1 MGTSKGY
8 QPPTT
13 PEWSRAKG
21 SLTRYL
27 NSNGDSGNRRKAVLD
42 YAAAHMQTSSF
53 QGMAS
58 AGAKIAQLYHLIASI
73 GAEKAFEELG
83 LDHLIGKSSDE
94 VFNGII
100 DYFSDGSG
108 EIEDG
113 IVKSTISQLL
123 IDLKIDD
130 LKDLQNYSF
139 DYFFMKFVITY
150 IEVDFKTMY
159 YEKIMSDRTPDQAKA
174 LIDNINSFIAYSI
187 SDQYETKELA
197 NINWRSVEGQAIIE
211 SKCKEC
217 YELLMATEEE

>member
-13 PEWSRAKG
+13 PEWRRAKG

-27 NSNGDSGNRRKAVLD
+27 SSNGDGGNKKKAVRD

-73 GAEKAFEELG
+73 GAERAFEELG
-83 LDHLIGKSSDE
+83 LGHLIGKSSDE

-108 EIEDG
+108 ELEDG

-130 LKDLQNYSF
+130 LKDLQKYSF
-139 DYFFMKFVITY
+139 DDFFMKFVITF

-159 YEKIMSDRTPDQAKA
+159 YEKIMSDRTPDEAKV

-187 SDQYETKELA
+187 SDQYKANELA
-197 NINWRSVEGQAIIE
+197 SIDWKSFEGQAIIK

-217 YELLMATEEE
+217 YNLLMASEEE